1 MGILGWFQQPN
12 VKELQKQGD
21 VDGLIEALSYE
32 KDHNVRQSAA
42 WSLGEL
48 GDGRAVEPLIEA
60 LDDRKRVREVA
71 ARALGE
77 IGDERAVEP
86 LIDLLR
92 SGNWE
97 VSGTSAKALGKI
109 GDPRAI
115 AALIEALD
123 GNDESVR
130 WYAARALE
138 MITGQSLGVESQAWR
153 AWSQENQAYKEIER
167 KENG

>member
-1 MGILGWFQQPN
+1 MGILSWFQQPN

-21 VDGLIEALSYE
+21 VEGLIEALSYE

-42 WSLGEL
+42 WSLGEV
-48 GDGRAVEPLIEA
+48 GDERAVEPLIEA
-60 LDDRKRVREVA
+60 LNDRKRVREVA

-77 IGDERAVEP
+77 IGDARAVKP
-86 LIDLLR
+86 LIKVLQ

-109 GDPRAI
+109 GDERAVQ
-115 AALIEALD
+115 ALVETLE
-123 GNDESVR
+123 GRDESVR

-138 MITGQSLGVESQAWR
+138 TITGQDLGDDRQAWQ
-153 AWSQENQAYKEIER
+153 AWLEENQDQKEIER